1 MILGGLADGSGFSA
15 AEIEAMTKD
24 QAVTWWNCIMSFRQ
38 EVQKQS
44 E

>member
-15 AEIEAMTKD
+15 SEIGAMTKD